1 MVVTALKGMLA
12 HKLRML
18 LTGTSIALGVA
29 FLAGTL
35 MLTDSM
41 QRAFDELFGDVN
53 ASSDVVVRAESKV
66 QLADSDERPTMPA
79 GVLERVRTVD
89 DVAAVEGHV
98 SGYALIVGS
107 DGKPVQP
114 SGAPTLGAS
123 IAEDPDLRS
132 EITVRDGRVPAAPGE
147 VAIDASS
154 AEKGELSVG
163 SRTQVLFQDG
173 PRTFEVVG
181 VVGFGDNDD
190 LGGATT
196 AYFDLRTAQEVL
208 GKEGVFDDLRVT
220 GSHGVSPSELA
231 DRVQAVLPDETEA
244 VTGTAVAE
252 EQSEAA
258 KEGLGF
264 LSIALTGFAGVAL
277 FVGAFII
284 WNTFSMQVAQRT
296 RELALLRAIGATRRQ
311 VKRALLAES
320 LALGLVSSVL
330 GVVLGMGLAHGLMAL
345 MGAFGLAL
353 PTAGI
358 RLTSE
363 ALLVGVLVGTVVT
376 MVSAVA
382 PARRATKVLPVEALR
397 DSAPQSLRTS
407 RARVLAGVGLVGV
420 GTAGLLGALFGGAP
434 AILIVLG
441 TVGVVLG
448 VATLAPLFV
457 RPMAA
462 VIGAPLA
469 TRGVPGE
476 LAQQNAMRNPRRTAS
491 TAMALVIGLTMVA
504 AVAVFAASLK
514 ASFGDVLGSTK
525 ADLYV
530 LTPTSQSEGFS
541 HEVIA
546 EVAAVEGVE
555 LISPSGFGM
564 AEIAGAGQ
572 PFGSIK
578 PETAVKVMDL
588 GMVEGDITD
597 LTRTGI
603 LVHEDAA
610 EKNGLDVG
618 DPVPAVF
625 SGTGATE
632 FEVAGIFS
640 DKGMV
645 GSDYVISTDA
655 HDQVAPHRLE
665 STAMVLVEDGVEV
678 STVHDRIST
687 VLETHADAT
696 VMDEEEFKGALG
708 SVIDQLVGLVTVLLL
723 LAVLIALL
731 GIVNTLALSVFERTR
746 ELGMLR
752 AVGMTRSQVRAMVRW
767 ESVVISV
774 IGAVLGAGLGI
785 GLGLALTR
793 ALADQGI
800 DKVAVPGVQ
809 LALYVVA
816 AAVAGVVAAIG
827 PARRAS
833 QVDVLKAVV
842 AD

>member
-1 MVVTALKGMLA
+1 MVLTTLKGMLA

-18 LTGTSIALGVA
+18 LTATSIALGVA

-53 ASSDVVVRAESKV
+53 ASSDVVVRAGSEV
-66 QLADSDERPTMPA
+66 ELAGSDERPTMPA
-79 GVLERVRTVD
+79 DTLGRVRGVD
-89 DVAAVEGHV
+89 GVASAEGHV

-114 SGAPTLGAS
+114 AGAPTLGLSMA
-123 IAEDPDLRS
+123 ADPDLRS
-132 EITVRDGRVPAAPGE
+132 EITVRDGRTPSGPGE

-154 AEKGELSVG
+154 AEEGELTAG
-163 SRTQVLFQDG
+163 SRTEILFQDG

-181 VVGFGDNDD
+181 VVGYGDKND

-196 AYFDLRTAQEVL
+196 AHFDLRTAQQVL
-208 GKEGVFDDLRVT
+208 DKQSVFDDLRVR
-220 GSHGVSPSELA
+220 GAEGVSPAELVE
-231 DRVQAVLPDETEA
+231 RVQAVLPEDIEA
-244 VTGTAVAE
+244 LTGTAVAD

-258 KEGLGF
+258 KEGLSF
-264 LSIALTGFAGVAL
+264 LSIALMGFAGVAL

-311 VKRALLAES
+311 VMRALLIES
-320 LALGLVSSVL
+320 LVLGLLSSIAGVLL
-330 GVVLGMGLAHGLMAL
+330 GVGLAHGLSAL
-345 MGAFGLAL
+345 MSGFGFSL

-358 RLTSE
+358 QLTSQ
-363 ALLVGVLVGTVVT
+363 ALVVGVLVGTVVT

-382 PARRATKVLPVEALR
+382 PARRATKVLPVEALQ
-397 DSAPQSLRTS
+397 DSTPPSFHTS
-407 RARVLAGVGLVGV
+407 RARVVAGALLAVLGA
-420 GTAGLLGALFGGAP
+420 AGLLAALFGSAP
-434 AILIVLG
+434 SILVALG

-462 VIGAPLA
+462 VIGAPLV

-541 HEVIA
+541 HRVIE
-546 EVAAVEGVE
+546 EVAAVDGVK

-564 AEIAGAGQ
+564 AEIEGVGQ

-578 PETAVKVMDL
+578 PETADQVMDL
-588 GMVEGDITD
+588 GIIDGKVGD
-597 LTRTGI
+597 LTDTGV

-610 EKNGLDVG
+610 EKNGLEVG
-618 DPVPAVF
+618 DAVAATF
-625 SGTGATE
+625 TGTGASE
-632 FEVAGIFS
+632 FEVAGVFS
-640 DKGMV
+640 DKGLV
-645 GSDYVISTDA
+645 GSDYVISTGA
-655 HDQVAPHRLE
+655 HDRVAPHRLE
-665 STAMVLVEDGVEV
+665 STAMVLVEEGVGV
-678 STVHDRIST
+678 QVVHDRIDA
-687 VLETHADAT
+687 VLEAHADAT
-696 VMDEEEFKGALG
+696 VMNQEEFTGALG
-708 SVIDQLVGLVTVLLL
+708 SVIDQLMGLVTVLLL

-752 AVGMTRSQVRAMVRW
+752 AVGMTRGQVRAMVRW
-767 ESVVISV
+767 ESAVIAV

-800 DKVAVPGVQ
+800 DQVAVPGVQ

-827 PARRAS
+827 PASRAS
-833 QVDVLKAVV
+833 KVDVLKAVV